1 MVVNQVITEGAPLCG
16 VMCVIADGV
25 IMMDQAVKGGEGMAY
40 TKPHVFCQ
48 RLDLLLGLRSSQK
61 TGFIPPVVGF

>member
-25 IMMDQAVKGGEGMAY
+25 IMMDQAPCAVKAWHTPNPMYFANVWVSY
-40 TKPHVFCQ
+40 
-48 RLDLLLGLRSSQK
+48 LDSGLFRRRVSYLQ
-61 TGFIPPVVGF
+61 